1 MANATI
7 NLKPS
12 HCTIYCITINHQTKW
27 NIVHLQII
35 EDHRAKRINHYYLC
49 VLFCLHKSA
58 ADPER
63 QINSNK
69 EKGGVRE
76 DL

>member
-12 HCTIYCITINHQTKW
+12 HYTISCITINHQPKW
-27 NIVHLQII
+27 NIVHLQIT
-35 EDHRAKRINHYYLC
+35 EDHRAKHINHYYLC